1 MCLCHS
7 FKCSDFFQSIKELR
21 ETNPGIKSTV
31 RKSVVPDLT
40 ICIRDSGMDVTR
52 VNIPGDIVRSDP
64 ETSIFMDQIGLWIG
78 PSTTLAIV
86 PVRRGTST
94 FHILCYK
101 NSFLYQETN
110 GSWGLT
116 VVMRE
121 TKIQQKKWEKAGN
134 KISSC
139 SKSALETLLQQSR
152 RYYHTSRK
160 QRSGR

>member
-1 MCLCHS
+1 MLR
-7 FKCSDFFQSIKELR
+7 FFFQSIEELR

-52 VNIPGDIVRSDP
+52 VNIPGDIVRSNP

-94 FHILCYK
+94 FHILCCK
-101 NSFLYQETN
+101 SSFLYQETN

-121 TKIQQKKWEKAGN
+121 TKIQQEEWEKAGN
-134 KISSC
+134 KIPNC
-139 SKSALETLLQQSR
+139 SKSALKTLLQQSR
-152 RYYHTSRK
+152 RYFHTPRK
-160 QRSGR
+160 QRSGK